1 MAKQYTGFLAQV
13 RSNRRLLL
21 SYDKCYNE
29 TVKIGEAYDFMLK
42 YFSSKKVE
50 IVKSEASNV
59 EYMFKTAFINNCI
72 LQFFSAYQYH
82 LKSKNVLPQ
91 IKIGVVINMMSLL
104 FRAKALFVTSIIQYK
119 KMAEIPIDIKG
130 KKCYIAYLDDIF
142 IYSPHA
148 YRMKASV
155 FHAQKDQFMHFI
167 ISPGFEKDD
176 PIFNDILVA
185 KKDQDE
191 YVEED
196 EFNRI
201 YDELTVDMSS
211 LSYCDMI
218 SLNSIIRDRSK
229 SLVSKLEYEKTLI
242 NMQILTKNSY
252 SNKVVQ
258 ILRDMYNQYFK
269 SNLEKL
275 HKANAYIFDVKY
287 IAKVNSVIVLDIILR
302 LYFHVDKYNVENVK
316 QIVYKILESFL
327 GTNYFDI
334 KIHNN
339 FIETN
344 LKYMYCT
351 IKFIMVI
358 PWSEK

>member
-21 SYDKCYNE
+21 SYDKCDNE

-50 IVKSEASNV
+50 IVKNA
-59 EYMFKTAFINNCI
+59 YMFKTAFINNSV
-72 LQFFSAYQYH
+72 LQFFSAYQNH
-82 LKSKNVLPQ
+82 SKSKNVLPQ

-142 IYSPHA
+142 IYRAHT

-155 FHAQKDQFMHFI
+155 FHARKNLFMNFI
-167 ISPGFEKDD
+167 ISPSFEKED

-185 KKDQDE
+185 KKGPDE
-191 YVEED
+191 VA
-196 EFNRI
+196 

-229 SLVSKLEYEKTLI
+229 SLVYKLEYEKRLI
-242 NMQILTKNSY
+242 NMQILTNKSY
-252 SNKVVQ
+252 SNKVVK

-269 SNLEKL
+269 SNLGKL
-275 HKANAYIFDVKY
+275 HQANAYVFDVKY
-287 IAKVNSVIVLDIILR
+287 IAKVNSMIVLDIILR
-302 LYFHVDKYNVENVK
+302 LYFHVYIYNVENVK

-344 LKYMYCT
+344 FGYMYCT